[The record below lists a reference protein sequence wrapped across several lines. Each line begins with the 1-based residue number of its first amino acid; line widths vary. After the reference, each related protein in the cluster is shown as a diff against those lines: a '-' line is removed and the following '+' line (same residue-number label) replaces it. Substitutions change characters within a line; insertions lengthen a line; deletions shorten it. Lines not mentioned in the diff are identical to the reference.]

1 LESFWI
7 EYGYL
12 GLFLASFLAATIL
25 PFSSEVLV
33 ALMLTGPYSAAGVIF
48 SATIGNWLGGL
59 SSYGLGYLAKWN
71 WIEKYLRVSK
81 EKVFSFRK
89 RIERYGALLAFLC
102 WLPFVG
108 DVLAVAL
115 GVFRTSWQKVFF
127 WMLLGKF
134 LRYLAIVP
142 GMAALPGN

>member
-1 LESFWI
+1 MESFWI

-33 ALMLTGPYSAAGVIF
+33 ALMLTGPYSVAGVIF
-48 SATIGNWLGGL
+48 SATMGNWLGGL

-81 EKVFSFRK
+81 EKVFSFRQ

-102 WLPFVG
+102 WLPFIG

-142 GMAALPGN
+142 GIAAWPGN

>member
-1 LESFWI
+1 
-7 EYGYL
+7 
-12 GLFLASFLAATIL
+12 
-25 PFSSEVLV
+25 
-33 ALMLTGPYSAAGVIF
+33 MLTGPYSVAGVIF
-48 SATIGNWLGGL
+48 SATMGNWLGGL

-134 LRYLAIVP
+134 LRYIAIAQ
-142 GMAALPGN
+142 GMALWPGN